1 MAEIT
6 ALRKYPCPECGGD
19 AEWSASKQALVC
31 PYCGTILPWT
41 PGKDALGETI
51 RETEL
56 AAVLRSAGPE
66 ARDWRFE
73 KREVKCQSCH
83 AITVFEASRAAQR
96 CEFCGSPSIVP
107 VETTRDAIT
116 PTAVLPARLSE
127 PQVRDRLRQW
137 YASRM
142 FAPDRFKK
150 AALTDTLHG
159 LYLPYWTFDA
169 HVHAAWTAM
178 AGYVY
183 FENVQRRGPDG
194 RIVTVAE
201 QRVRW
206 QPAAGGL
213 EHFFDDDPVP
223 GTTGIGLALLRKV
236 EPFPTRGDELKPYE
250 PAYLRGWVVER
261 YQVDLGKAAE
271 LNLAQMEA
279 KVRQLCASQVPG
291 DTQRDLQVQTQ
302 YQGRT
307 FKHVLV
313 PVWLVSYTYGPK
325 NYQIVVNGYTGAIA
339 GDRPISYVKIFFYVI
354 LPTLIVILLLFL
366 TQQS

>member
-6 ALRKYPCPECGGD
+6 AQRKHPCPECGGD
-19 AEWSASKQALVC
+19 AEWSAAKQALVC
-31 PYCGTILPWT
+31 PYCGTIMPWT
-41 PGKDALGETI
+41 PGKDTPGEAI
-51 RETEL
+51 REQEL
-56 AAVLRSAGPE
+56 AEALRSAGPE
-66 ARDWRFE
+66 TRDWHFE
-73 KREVKCQSCH
+73 KREVKCQSCQ

-107 VETTRDAIT
+107 VETGRDAIT
-116 PTAVLPARLSE
+116 PTAVLPAKLSE

-178 AGYVY
+178 AGYIY
-183 FENVQRRGPDG
+183 FQNVQRRGADG
-194 RIVTVAE
+194 RVVTVSE
-201 QRVRW
+201 QRIRW
-206 QPAAGGL
+206 EPAAGEL
-213 EHFFDDDPVP
+213 EYFFDDDPVP
-223 GTTGIGLALLRKV
+223 GTVGVELAHLRKV

-250 PAYLRGWVVER
+250 AAYVRGWVVER
-261 YQVDLGKAAE
+261 YQVDLRRASE
-271 LNLAQMEA
+271 LNLQQMEA
-279 KVRQLCASQVPG
+279 AVRQLCAGKVPG

-313 PVWLVSYTYGPK
+313 PAWLVVYTYGPK

-339 GDRPISYVKIFFYVI
+339 GDRPISYVKVFFYIILPVLIVLLLIFFS
-354 LPTLIVILLLFL
+354 
-366 TQQS
+366 QQ

>member
-6 ALRKYPCPECGGD
+6 ALRKHPCPECGGD

-31 PYCGTILPWT
+31 PYCGTVMPWS
-41 PGKDALGETI
+41 PGKDMPGETI
-51 RETEL
+51 REHEL
-56 AAVLRSAGPE
+56 AGFLRSAGPE
-66 ARDWRFE
+66 TRDWRFE
-73 KREVKCQSCH
+73 KREVKCQSCQ
-83 AITVFEASRAAQR
+83 AITLFEASRTAQR

-107 VETTRDAIT
+107 VEATRDAIT
-116 PTAVLPARLSE
+116 PAAVLPAKLSE

-178 AGYVY
+178 AGYIY

-201 QRVRW
+201 QRIRW
-206 QPAAGGL
+206 EPAAGQL
-213 EHFFDDDPVP
+213 EYFFDDDLVP
-223 GTTGIGLALLRKV
+223 GTVGVQTALLRKV

-250 PAYLRGWVVER
+250 PAYVRGWVVER
-261 YQVDLGKAAE
+261 YQVDLRKAAE
-271 LNLAQMEA
+271 LNLHQMDVS
-279 KVRQLCASQVPG
+279 VRQLCASKVPG
-291 DTQRDLQVQTQ
+291 DTQRDLQVETQ

-307 FKHVLV
+307 FKHILV
-313 PVWLVSYTYGPK
+313 PAWLVSYTYGPK
-325 NYQIVVNGYTGAIA
+325 NYQILVNGHTGAIA
-339 GDRPISYVKIFFYVI
+339 GDRPISYVKVFFYII
-354 LPTLIVILLLFL
+354 LPALILLLLVLFS
-366 TQQS
+366 QQ

>member
-6 ALRKYPCPECGGD
+6 ALRKHPCPECGGD

-31 PYCGTILPWT
+31 PYCGTVMPWT
-41 PGKDALGETI
+41 PGKDTPGEAI
-51 RETEL
+51 REHEL
-56 AAVLRSAGPE
+56 AVALRSAGPE
-66 ARDWRFE
+66 TRDWRFE
-73 KREVKCQSCH
+73 KREVKCQSCQ
-83 AITVFEASRAAQR
+83 AITVFEASRTAQR

-107 VETTRDAIT
+107 VEATRDAIM
-116 PTAVLPARLSE
+116 PTAVLPAKLSE

-183 FENVQRRGPDG
+183 FERVQRRGPDG
-194 RIVTVAE
+194 RIVTVSE
-201 QRVRW
+201 QRIRW
-206 QPAAGGL
+206 QPAAGQL
-213 EHFFDDDPVP
+213 EYFFDDDPVP
-223 GTTGIGLALLRKV
+223 GTVGVELALLRKV

-250 PAYLRGWVVER
+250 PAYVRGWVVER
-261 YQVDLGKAAE
+261 YQVDLRKAAE
-271 LNLAQMEA
+271 LNLHQMDSS
-279 KVRQLCASQVPG
+279 VRQLCAGRVPG
-291 DTQRDLQVQTQ
+291 DTRRDLQVETQ
-302 YQGRT
+302 YRGRT
-307 FKHVLV
+307 FKHILV

-339 GDRPISYVKIFFYVI
+339 GDRPISYVKVFLYII
-354 LPTLIVILLLFL
+354 LPALILLLLMLFF
-366 TQQS
+366 QQ

>member
-1 MAEIT
+1 MA
-6 ALRKYPCPECGGD
+6 
-19 AEWSASKQALVC
+19 
-31 PYCGTILPWT
+31 
-41 PGKDALGETI
+41 
-51 RETEL
+51 
-56 AAVLRSAGPE
+56 LRSAGPE
-66 ARDWRFE
+66 TRDWRFE
-73 KREVKCQSCH
+73 KREVKCQSCQ
-83 AITVFEASRAAQR
+83 AITVFEASRTAQR

-107 VETTRDAIT
+107 VEATRDAIT
-116 PTAVLPARLSE
+116 PTAVLPAKLSE

-183 FENVQRRGPDG
+183 FERVQRRGPDG
-194 RIVTVAE
+194 RIVTVSE
-201 QRVRW
+201 QRIRW
-206 QPAAGGL
+206 QPAAGQL
-213 EHFFDDDPVP
+213 EYFFDDDLVP
-223 GTTGIGLALLRKV
+223 GTVGVELTLLRKV

-250 PAYLRGWVVER
+250 PAYVRGWVVER
-261 YQVDLGKAAE
+261 YQVDLRGAAE
-271 LNLAQMEA
+271 LNLHQMEA
-279 KVRQLCASQVPG
+279 AVRQLCASKVPG
-291 DTQRDLQVQTQ
+291 DTQRDLQVETQ
-302 YQGRT
+302 YRGRT

-339 GDRPISYVKIFFYVI
+339 GDRPISYVKVFFYII
-354 LPTLIVILLLFL
+354 LPALILVLLMLVS
-366 TQQS
+366 QQ